1 MRFPQ
6 KGSCDTLLVVLGS
19 SERWRTADRL
29 ADRLSGAIVA
39 GFGTV
44 PARVA
49 PGRDEI
55 ADLAAEQER
64 ADVLCEFCRDRYE
77 FGREE
82 LERILTQRG
91 EGKPPGES

>member
-1 MRFPQ
+1 
-6 KGSCDTLLVVLGS
+6 L
-19 SERWRTADRL
+19 
-29 ADRLSGAIVA
+29 
-39 GFGTV
+39 
-44 PARVA
+44 PATVA

-64 ADVLCEFCRDRYE
+64 ADVLCEFCRERYE